1 MPSPLTR
8 RAFAAAIA
16 ASFAS
21 CRGYAASPRAP
32 DPPVKISVTARPI
45 ATFDPRNPS
54 QTRFGALEFR
64 GGLEL
69 ASDYK
74 PFGGLSAL
82 RVDADGQH
90 FLSLS
95 DHGYWLRGRI
105 VYDQDRPAAIA
116 DAEMAPILGAD
127 YRPLATH
134 GWFDTE
140 SIAIDGGTAYVGIE
154 RVNRIVKFDYGRFGL
169 LAPGQPIATPPGIA
183 TLPNNKG
190 LEALVFV
197 PSGRP
202 LAGTLVAVSERG
214 LDANGNLKS
223 FLIGGPSPGDFA
235 VKRRDDYDVSDCA
248 LLFSDDLLLL
258 ERKFSWTTGL
268 RIRIRKIALASLRP
282 GSVVDGPV
290 LIDVGMNHEIDN
302 MEGLSVHRSPR
313 GEVVLTLISDDNFS
327 VLQRTLLLQFVMS
340 SP

>member
-1 MPSPLTR
+1 
-8 RAFAAAIA
+8 
-16 ASFAS
+16 
-21 CRGYAASPRAP
+21 
-32 DPPVKISVTARPI
+32 
-45 ATFDPRNPS
+45 
-54 QTRFGALEFR
+54 LEFR

-69 ASDYK
+69 SSDYK

-82 RVDADGQH
+82 RVDADGQR

-95 DHGYWLRGRI
+95 DHGTWLRGRI

-116 DAEMAPILGAD
+116 DAEMAPILGTD
-127 YRPLATH
+127 YRPLAAH

-140 SIAIDGGTAYVGIE
+140 SIAIDGGTVYVGIE

-202 LAGTLVAVSERG
+202 LGGALIAVSERG

-223 FLIGGPSPGDFA
+223 FLIGGPRPGDFA
-235 VKRRDDYDVSDCA
+235 VKRSDDYDVSDCA

-268 RIRIRKIALASLRP
+268 RIRIRKIALASVQP
-282 GSVVDGPV
+282 GAVVDGPV
-290 LIDVGMNHEIDN
+290 LIDVGMSHEIDN
-302 MEGLSVHRSPR
+302 MEGLSVHRSTR

-327 VLQRTLLLQFVMS
+327 VLQRTVLLQFVM
-340 SP
+340 PTP